1 MLGSTAKIFNQLS
14 DKQLKELR
22 YRMFMLLTAKE
33 YSMSQIAIYQ
43 KAFDYFVI
51 NKTSFD
57 GATIVKDL
65 KDVGGLDLD
74 AMLHDYHY
82 IVYNC
87 GANLYV
93 KWHCDRLYAIQM
105 ERKGKGE
112 WSAWSRF
119 AGLIVSSIFWTPY
132 VALKRG
138 VIKTEQE
145 WAFFEDYKLLI
156 N

>member
-1 MLGSTAKIFNQLS
+1 MLGSTDKIFNQLS
-14 DKQLKELR
+14 ESELKLLR
-22 YRMFMLLTAKE
+22 EKMEWLLYAKDYTKE
-33 YSMSQIAIYQ
+33 QIDIYK
-43 KAFDYFVI
+43 KAFDYFVE